1 MSGAPPAANPAR
13 TLTVRHLGP
22 EAEPLAVIDN
32 LLLAPQALV
41 EAATQARFAPLAPA
55 GNYYPGHRAAAPGA
69 YLSVLLEAVRPVLHE
84 VFDIPA
90 DARAGASC
98 HFSLVTLPPGQLNLG
113 QRLPHIDS
121 DDPGRLA
128 ILHYLCGPEHGAT
141 AFYRHR
147 ASGLAKVT
155 PDRSMG
161 FFADLRAELDRDG
174 PPPSAYLEG
183 DTPLFEEI
191 DRIPAAFDRVAIYRG
206 CLLHSGVVD
215 PARLSLDPRAGRLTV
230 NTFLT
235 PRR

>member
-1 MSGAPPAANPAR
+1 MYAANPAR
-13 TLTVRHLGP
+13 TLEVRRLGR
-22 EAEPLAVIDN
+22 EGEPLAVIDN
-32 LLLAPQALV
+32 LMREPQALV
-41 EAATQARFAPLAPA
+41 EAATQMRFAPLAPA

-69 YLSVLLEAVRPVLHE
+69 YLSVLLEAIRPILHDVFE
-84 VFDIPA
+84 VQA
-90 DARAGASC
+90 DAKAGASC
-98 HFSLVTLPPGQLNLG
+98 HFSLVTLPPDQLNLG

-128 ILHYLCGPEHGAT
+128 ILHYLCGPEHGGT

-147 ASGLAKVT
+147 ASGLETVT
-155 PDRSMG
+155 PDRSKAY
-161 FFADLRAELDRDG
+161 FATLRAELDRDG
-174 PPPSAYLEG
+174 QPAAAYLDG

-191 DRIPAAFDRVAIYRG
+191 GRVQAAVDRVVLYRG

-215 PARLSLDPRAGRLTV
+215 PARLSLDPRGGRLTV

>member
-1 MSGAPPAANPAR
+1 MYAANPAR
-13 TLTVRHLGP
+13 TLEVRRLDP
-22 EAEPLAVIDN
+22 ESEPLAVIDN
-32 LLLAPQALV
+32 LLLEPQALV
-41 EAATQARFAPLAPA
+41 QAATQARFAPLAPA

-69 YLSVLLEAVRPVLHE
+69 YLSALLEAVRPILHD
-84 VFDIPA
+84 VFGVPA

-98 HFSLVTLPPGQLNLG
+98 HFSLVTLPPEALNLG

-128 ILHYLCGPEHGAT
+128 ILHYLCGPEHGGT

-147 ASGLAKVT
+147 TTGLTTVT
-155 PDRSMG
+155 PDRSKAY
-161 FFADLRAELDRDG
+161 FAALRGELDHDG
-174 PPPSAYLEG
+174 QPAAAYLDG

-191 DRIPAAFDRVAIYRG
+191 GRVQAAFDRAVIYRG

-230 NTFLT
+230 NTFLNV
-235 PRR
+235 RG